1 MDGPLFKPIKD
12 DFMLDNFKKLLK
24 NNSLRDTVKIASD
37 TLDMQRSIVYE
48 RALIIRDT
56 T

>member
-1 MDGPLFKPIKD
+1 MEALEA
-12 DFMLDNFKKLLK
+12 LLRKLLK

-37 TLDMQRSIVYE
+37 TLGMPRSIVYE
-48 RALIIRDT
+48 SALKVRET